1 MDLIA
6 PSYGNGKTVAY
17 TDTAGSTAVFPVGA
31 QGVMVW
37 STTNCYVKVGVGAT
51 ATSSDCPITAFTPVL
66 IRVPNVGEPWRVSAI
81 RVTTSGDVYAIP
93 VDGANG

>member
-6 PSYGNGKTVAY
+6 PSYGNGRTVTY

-31 QGVMVW
+31 QGVMVR
-37 STTNCYVKVGVGAT
+37 STTDCYVKVGVGAT
-51 ATSSDCPITAFTPVL
+51 ATTSDYPLPAFESTL
-66 IRVPNVGEPWRVSAI
+66 IRVPNDGAPWRVSAI
-81 RVTTSGDVYAIP
+81 RLTTDGSIYAIP